1 MRLQVGTLLGEQENN
16 KEGRK
21 TTVRGIIGLLVC
33 NIYSYNIRCTVMYC
47 VQKWS
52 EGETPAQVEDK
63 NC

>member
-1 MRLQVGTLLGEQENN
+1 MGEQENN

-21 TTVRGIIGLLVC
+21 TTVRGRIGLLVC